1 MNSNIISQHY
11 PKSYFYPTSRY
22 CVNKEIFQHTLVI
35 LFRKFLEV
43 LAFPQLLGQVQ
54 HPLLTLFV
62 FLLPGLDVVHP
73 AQQNTSSNAKNTP
86 TVTYALMDTAYTHS
100 YLYTFMHTAKI
111 IDSVATVGTCGWLL
125 VSNKCLLVSFIL
137 SGFSFFLKRKILPT
151 LYSCKDQ
158 VKRRINVR
166 TVL

>member
-11 PKSYFYPTSRY
+11 PISYFYPTSRY
-22 CVNKEIFQHTLVI
+22 CVKKEIFQHTLVI

-54 HPLLTLFV
+54 HPLRILSV
-62 FLLPGLDVVHP
+62 FLSSSLDVVHP

-86 TVTYALMDTAYTHS
+86 TVTYLLMDTAYTHS

-137 SGFSFFLKRKILPT
+137 SGFAFFLKKILPT
-151 LYSCKDQ
+151 SYSCKDQ